1 MPAADFSVS
10 PHLALRPNRD
20 NLIDMN
26 QSHAA
31 RPELPDPA
39 SAPELFDGLLTRRII
54 AYFVDVVILG
64 MIVVALGVLGAIL
77 GLFTFGLAFASLVI
91 VVPGAIV
98 LYYASTLGSRRRAT
112 IGMQLMDLV
121 LTRTRARPLDGW
133 MAFLHALVFWVTVW
147 ISLPVSLL
155 FVLFTPRRQMLHDL
169 VMGTLMVRRSP
180 MVQHWQRMGAA
191 AY

>member
-1 MPAADFSVS
+1 MRAADFSVCR
-10 PHLALRPNRD
+10 HLALRPNRD

-26 QSHAA
+26 QSHAN

-121 LTRTRARPLDGW
+121 LTRTRGRPLDGW